1 MVDRRHRSTWFDM
14 AAPSRVGWY
23 LCENDLQMYYDL
35 PIPNTNIEKQ
45 MGNMLPDKEIP
56 LCVDLD
62 GTLIRSDVLMESFLL
77 LIKLRPW
84 MIFVIPFWLLRGRAA
99 LKYEIAH
106 RVDLDAKTLP
116 YQENLIG
123 FLKDE
128 RTKGRTLIL
137 ATAAHRKIAEG
148 IAEHLGIFTVVLA
161 TADGINLV
169 GRVKRD
175 ALVERYGERGF
186 DYAGNSRAD
195 LHVWAMARQAIV
207 VNPRKGVLQG
217 ATVCCPVS
225 HTFKDEQPHWSMYT
239 KAVRAHQW
247 LKNLLVFVPMLMA
260 HRMTGIHLWADV
272 LLAFISFSLCASSV
286 YLFNDLFDLPA
297 DRLHP
302 RKHKRP
308 FASGD
313 LSIIQ
318 GLLLTPVLLL
328 AAFAIAISWLPL
340 AFSLVL
346 AAYYALTVSYS
357 LWLKSVVILDA
368 VILAGLYTLRI
379 IGGAAA
385 IGIGA
390 SFWLLAFSIFLFFSL
405 ALVKRYSEL
414 LALRQR
420 GQLTTHGRGYHV
432 EDLVM
437 LMGFGVASGF
447 LAVLVS
453 AFYVNSTK
461 VQALYMH
468 PTVLWPVSPILLYW
482 ISRIWLIT
490 HRGGMHDDPVVF
502 AATDKGSWVVAAII
516 AGLLWCA
523 AV

>member
-1 MVDRRHRSTWFDM
+1 
-14 AAPSRVGWY
+14 
-23 LCENDLQMYYDL
+23 
-35 PIPNTNIEKQ
+35 
-45 MGNMLPDKEIP
+45 MGNMLQDKEIP

-62 GTLIRSDVLMESFLL
+62 GTLIRSDVLMESLLL
-77 LIKLRPW
+77 LIKQRPW
-84 MIFVIPFWLLRGRAA
+84 MIFVIPFWLVRGRAA
-99 LKYEIAH
+99 LKHEIAR
-106 RVDLDAKTLP
+106 RVDLDAQTLP
-116 YQENLIG
+116 YQTGLVG

-128 RTKGRTLIL
+128 HTKGRTLIL
-137 ATAAHRKIAEG
+137 ATAAHRKLAEG
-148 IAEHLGIFTVVLA
+148 IAAHLGIFTAVLA
-161 TADGINLV
+161 TADNVNLS

-175 ALVERYGERGF
+175 TLVERYGEKGF

-195 LHVWAMARQAIV
+195 LPIWAMARQAIV
-207 VNPRKGVLQG
+207 VNPGKGVLQG

-225 HTFKDEQPHWSMYT
+225 HTFKDKRPHWSTYT
-239 KAVRAHQW
+239 KALRVHQW

-260 HRMTGIHLWADV
+260 HRMIGIHPWVDA

-318 GLLLTPVLLL
+318 GLLLTPALLL

-414 LALRQR
+414 LTLRQR

-453 AFYVNSTK
+453 AFYINSTK
-461 VQALYMH
+461 VQALYIH
-468 PTVLWPVSPILLYW
+468 PAVLWPVSPILLYW

-502 AATDKGSWVVAAII
+502 AAADKGSWVVAAII
-516 AGLLWCA
+516 AGLLWFA

>member
-1 MVDRRHRSTWFDM
+1 
-14 AAPSRVGWY
+14 
-23 LCENDLQMYYDL
+23 
-35 PIPNTNIEKQ
+35 
-45 MGNMLPDKEIP
+45 MGNMLSDKEIP

-225 HTFKDEQPHWSMYT
+225 HTFKDERPHWSMYT

>member
-1 MVDRRHRSTWFDM
+1 
-14 AAPSRVGWY
+14 
-23 LCENDLQMYYDL
+23 
-35 PIPNTNIEKQ
+35 
-45 MGNMLPDKEIP
+45 MGNMLSDKEIP

>member
-1 MVDRRHRSTWFDM
+1 
-14 AAPSRVGWY
+14 
-23 LCENDLQMYYDL
+23 
-35 PIPNTNIEKQ
+35 
-45 MGNMLPDKEIP
+45 MGNMLSDKEIP

-225 HTFKDEQPHWSMYT
+225 HTFKDERPHWSMYT

-453 AFYVNSTK
+453 AFYINSTK

>member
-1 MVDRRHRSTWFDM
+1 
-14 AAPSRVGWY
+14 
-23 LCENDLQMYYDL
+23 
-35 PIPNTNIEKQ
+35 
-45 MGNMLPDKEIP
+45 MGNMLSDKEIP

-453 AFYVNSTK
+453 AFYINSTK